1 LKVTPTGVKTFLT
14 ARTLPSAGCA
24 YSVSVASLNACC
36 TSMVSPV
43 SVNLYT

>member
-14 ARTLPSAGCA
+14 AIVWPDAGWTA
-24 YSVSVASLNACC
+24 SVSAASVKACC

-43 SVNLYT
+43 SMNL